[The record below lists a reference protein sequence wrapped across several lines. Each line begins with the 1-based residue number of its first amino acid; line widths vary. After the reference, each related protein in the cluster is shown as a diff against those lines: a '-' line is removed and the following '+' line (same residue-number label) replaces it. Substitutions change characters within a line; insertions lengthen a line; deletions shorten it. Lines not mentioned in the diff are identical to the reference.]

1 MSVLLIGIDGELA
14 TVLAR
19 RLVDQDDEVRILV
32 VDGDD
37 PASVPDAPVHVASG
51 RYLDDADL
59 IERACQNVRTIVLGE
74 REDIPSAI
82 GEVIKG
88 ARAAEVSRIVYCA
101 ASPDR
106 RIREELRSSP
116 IEYVVLETGGWSP
129 LRRRAPSIE
138 AVAEAIDAADDL
150 AEEVRLELDLTADE
164 GWLPLRLRPPRR

>member
-1 MSVLLIGIDGELA
+1 MSILFIGIDGDLA

-51 RYLDDADL
+51 RYLDDSDL

-74 REDIPSAI
+74 RGDIPSAMR
-82 GEVIKG
+82 EVMKG

-101 ASPDR
+101 GAPDR
-106 RIREELRSSP
+106 QIREELRSGP
-116 IEYVVLETGGWSP
+116 IEYVILETGRRSP
-129 LRRRAPSIE
+129 LRRRALPIE

-150 AEEVRLELDLTADE
+150 ADEVRLELDLTADE
-164 GWLPLRLRPPRR
+164 GWLPLRLRPPKG